1 MLVRRRCVPIPPAA
15 AAATRPVPAGGRAWL
30 EDAGDGAY
38 WGGSDL
44 VFEGP

>member
-15 AAATRPVPAGGRAWL
+15 AAPNPERAGRRAWL
-30 EDAGDGAY
+30 EDAGDGAC